1 MSTSVSLS
9 FKRQYESEV
18 HMEYQRIGSK
28 LRNTVRTKNN
38 IKGEST
44 TFQKIGTGVAT
55 TKTRHGNVPTMN
67 LDHTPITCTLSDHY
81 AADDVD
87 KLDELKLQH
96 DERRAIVQSGA
107 FALGRQTDQL
117 LIDAAA
123 TTTTTVAAGGAGFTK
138 TKALSALETL
148 GDNDVPDDG
157 NRFAFVGW
165 KQWTELLDIP
175 EFKNAD
181 YVGDDKL
188 PWKGVQ
194 AKIWLGTLWMPHS
207 GLTKVGNDRQCLW
220 YHKSAL
226 GHAIGEDIT
235 SDIWWN
241 GEKQMHRITN
251 RMSMGA
257 CLIDSNGVVRIDC
270 QE

>member
-117 LIDAAA
+117 LIDAAV

-165 KQWTELLDIP
+165 KQRTELLD
-175 EFKNAD
+175 
-181 YVGDDKL
+181 L
-188 PWKGVQ
+188 
-194 AKIWLGTLWMPHS
+194 
-207 GLTKVGNDRQCLW
+207 
-220 YHKSAL
+220 AL
-226 GHAIGEDIT
+226 GILHPVLAEVDDAGLDGR
-235 SDIWWN
+235 SDCVDVGGLGRRHQGN
-241 GEKQMHRITN
+241 G
-251 RMSMGA
+251 SVGA
-257 CLIDSNGVVRIDC
+257 ARALGCRGDPLPDGMNVGLDRHHKWDYTQVACRAAPVLT
-270 QE
+270 